1 MNRRETPRRTK
12 TTLVTLIVAGVVLTP
27 TLPAAATT
35 AQSPVPDGRYPF
47 VVQVERD
54 RGDGWQHSCG
64 AALVGERLV
73 VTAAHC
79 LPPDD
84 GLDSLRLVFDRVD
97 LTGPAEEVVG
107 ADGIAEIVSLDWEDE
122 TVGYHDIGVIVLDE
136 PRPEAPVGL
145 APEGAAPPASP
156 GTAATLTGWGRE
168 PGGLPTLVLEESVL
182 AVRPTSDC
190 DHDADTPAQEGICAG
205 EVGSV
210 RSGDSGGPLF
220 VVDDAGAA
228 TQVGVVSG
236 GFVDRPTSFTDVADH
251 VMWRSLRGAAAT
263 EETRRLISDAAGLA
277 PAAAPAAGPRDPS
290 VHRMDISEAAQ

>member
-1 MNRRETPRRTK
+1 MDPRTTPRRSR
-12 TTLVTLIVAGVVLTP
+12 TTTTALSTLIVVAAVLAP

-35 AQSPVPDGRYPF
+35 VRGEVPDGRYPF

-54 RGDGWQHSCG
+54 HGDGWQHSCG
-64 AALVGERLV
+64 AALVGARLV

-84 GLDSLRLVFDRVD
+84 GLDSMRLVFDRVD

-122 TVGYHDIGVIVLDE
+122 TVEYHDIGVIVLDE
-136 PRPEAPVGL
+136 PRPEAPAGL
-145 APEGAAPPASP
+145 VPEGGTTPARP

-168 PGGLPTLVLEESVL
+168 PGGPPTVVLEESVL
-182 AVRPTSDC
+182 TVRPTSDC
-190 DHDADTPAQEGICAG
+190 DFDADSPAQEGICAG
-205 EVGSV
+205 DVDSV

-251 VMWRSLRGAAAT
+251 SMWRALRGAAVT
-263 EETRRLISDAAGLA
+263 EEARQLIADAAGL
-277 PAAAPAAGPRDPS
+277 G
-290 VHRMDISEAAQ
+290 H